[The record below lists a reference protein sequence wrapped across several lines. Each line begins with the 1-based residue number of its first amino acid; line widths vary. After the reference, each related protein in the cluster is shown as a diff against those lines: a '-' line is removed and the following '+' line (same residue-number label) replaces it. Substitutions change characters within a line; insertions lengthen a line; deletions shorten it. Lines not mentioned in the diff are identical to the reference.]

1 MMNRTIS
8 KPEQLRRLRWNIAPI
23 RESPRSRRAA
33 LALLTLL
40 TAGLGLA
47 AEPVR
52 VQITTGGH
60 PYDISFYGVFEGRSD
75 LTITLNPHP
84 SAYRRDLRRFVDV
97 LVLFDLADVDDEKQ
111 RANLQAFLESGKGLV
126 VLHHALADNW
136 QWKWWYEDVVGGRFL
151 MGQDGAMPRSIAKNG
166 EVLNARPVAKHVILD
181 GVGELEV
188 HDEAYKGMW
197 LSPKS
202 QVLMETDNP
211 NNDRAVVWIGP
222 WRKSRVAVIQ
232 LGHGP
237 PTFGDTGYRKLV
249 HNAIMWAA
257 GRTN

>member
-1 MMNRTIS
+1 
-8 KPEQLRRLRWNIAPI
+8 
-23 RESPRSRRAA
+23 
-33 LALLTLL
+33 
-40 TAGLGLA
+40 
-47 AEPVR
+47 
-52 VQITTGGH
+52 
-60 PYDISFYGVFEGRSD
+60 
-75 LTITLNPHP
+75 
-84 SAYRRDLRRFVDV
+84 
-97 LVLFDLADVDDEKQ
+97 
-111 RANLQAFLESGKGLV
+111 
-126 VLHHALADNW
+126 
-136 QWKWWYEDVVGGRFL
+136 
-151 MGQDGAMPRSIAKNG
+151 
-166 EVLNARPVAKHVILD
+166 VLNARPVAKHVILD